1 MYEQGFA
8 QVNNAY
14 GFVNRNATNPY
25 SLKVRDE
32 FLGQARNNLKNLAAM
47 DLSQQQNVDAA
58 KNVFEPFVKN
68 RPVLMDMAF
77 TAHLDQQESI
87 AESYRL
93 KDGGK
98 EFNEDNLNYLR
109 QQRAAFAN
117 DNIDSV
123 GSYYANRRSFTPYYD
138 YYKEVQDKMK
148 DFKPNTYKIDR
159 IDGLYKMT
167 KDDTSW
173 REAEV
178 SEYLNGVLSDKAKQQ
193 MRIEAQVRLGGN
205 PEALASVYTQT
216 AQQQMQMNKYNLDL
230 IDKQMSTTADPIVK
244 EQLKTKRQQIE
255 DSNREIDT
263 TLQTIAKGDLSFI
276 KNNSEKLASSIYFNT
291 KLSGFVKSFAHEEVA
306 IKIDA
311 NQVGLALMREDR
323 ADSRQRRAFAHDE
336 KMKAMERAQ
345 AAASLGNFQTRELA
359 EGQDGLKLET
369 TLKGLQNEIEVSDS
383 AAIDV
388 TKQIQNHVFTK
399 IKERNPNSTYK
410 RPEDI
415 RQADVDKWLKT
426 GGIGG
431 KEVSKSDPYYT
442 QFQPQLSAIYLQQ
455 STAKNKLK
463 KIEEATLKGLNE
475 TDIKAIAKTNQ
486 KIDALGTVSLDDGT
500 TISAR
505 DFADGLRNGTVKV
518 LSSPN
523 VNFGSLNTFNTGV
536 GTSIR
541 FNINGKEVTASTTGK
556 NSGLFN
562 AYSQINKF
570 VNETG
575 AAYSKLTK
583 NREEY
588 MKNNFAEL
596 RLSTKIVSFDDGSP
610 AAKSLEASA
619 GVFLPKG
626 YDFKHAG
633 VGATPNNQGNAYFY
647 ITPKDDES
655 ADKIADKLTAAGAKV
670 RVIKTDKGPAIFEIQ
685 NLENNVSR
693 QFREFT
699 GMEAAV
705 VNEMQSYTGVRE
717 YVSAPFKVPNNNA
730 NFFIKKSGGL
740 YYLHIN
746 NLGESYPTAFNTP
759 IEAVSMARIL
769 GVKGVNMFEQ
779 EVGGS
784 KSAPSVPGAAGSG
797 YDYNYGYE

>member
-14 GFVNRNATNPY
+14 GFVNRNVTNPY

-32 FLGQARNNLKNLAAM
+32 FLGQARNNLKNLSAM
-47 DLSQQQNVDAA
+47 DLSQQQNVVAA

-77 TAHLDQQESI
+77 TAHLDQQETI
-87 AESYRL
+87 AETYRL

-98 EFNEDNLNYLR
+98 EFSEDNLNYLR

-123 GSYYANRRSFTPYYD
+123 GNYYDNRRSFTPYYD

-148 DFKPNTYKIDR
+148 DFKPNTYKVDR
-159 IDGLYKMT
+159 INGLYKIT

-205 PEALASVYTQT
+205 PEALASVYSQT
-216 AQQQMQMNKYNLDL
+216 AQQQMQINKYNLEL
-230 IDKQMSTTADPIVK
+230 IDKQMASTADPSVK

-255 DSNREIDT
+255 DSNREIDS
-263 TLQTIAKGDLSFI
+263 TLQTLAKGDLSFV
-276 KNNSEKLASSIYFNT
+276 KNNSEKLASSIYFNS
-291 KLSGFVKSFAHEEVA
+291 KLSGFVKSFAHEEIA

-311 NQVGLALMREDR
+311 DQVGLAMMKEDR
-323 ADSRQRRAFAHDE
+323 ADSRQRRALAHDE
-336 KMKAMERAQ
+336 KMKAMDRAQ
-345 AAASLGNFQTRELA
+345 AAANIGNFQTRELA
-359 EGQDGLKLET
+359 EGEDGLKLET
-369 TLKGLQNEIEVSDS
+369 TLKGLQNEIELADN
-383 AAIDV
+383 ARIEV
-388 TKQIQNHVFTK
+388 TKQIKEHVLTK
-399 IKERNPNSTYK
+399 MKERDPNIK
-410 RPEDI
+410 LRAEDLKD
-415 RQADVDKWLKT
+415 ADIDKWLKT

-431 KEVSKSDPYYT
+431 KPISKGDPYYT
-442 QFQPQLSAIYLQQ
+442 RFQPQLTAVTAQQ
-455 STAKNKLK
+455 SAAKNRLD
-463 KIEEATLKGLNE
+463 KIEEATLQGLGEADRKTIRQVNQKLDKIG
-475 TDIKAIAKTNQ
+475 DIK
-486 KIDALGTVSLDDGT
+486 LDDGT
-500 TISAR
+500 TISGTQLAL
-505 DFADGLRNGTVKV
+505 GLKNGTVTA
-518 LSSPN
+518 SMNWTGDS
-523 VNFGSLNTFNTGV
+523 GS
-536 GTSIR
+536 IK
-541 FNINGKEVTASTTGK
+541 INGKTYTIQDRIVGASATRMRS
-556 NSGLFN
+556 NAELLN
-562 AYSQINKF
+562 AYNQVKSIQSQG
-570 VNETG
+570 G
-575 AAYSKLTK
+575 AAYEKFTK

-596 RLSTKIVSFDDGSP
+596 RLSTKVVSFDEGSP

-647 ITPKDDES
+647 ITPKDEES

-685 NLENNVSR
+685 GLENNVAR
-693 QFREFT
+693 QFRDFT

-717 YVSAPFKVPNNNA
+717 YVSAPFKVPNNDA

-746 NLGESYPTAFNTP
+746 NLGESYPTAFTTP

-784 KSAPSVPGAAGSG
+784 RSSSSAAGAGS
-797 YDYNYGYE
+797 DYNYSYE